1 VRRRVELRASISVTT
16 TEIEATAFAPFG
28 DVVRALRTDG
38 RTEWSDALKNTRANA
53 RISLYT
59 SAARAV
65 RLPVELSVMERHPHS
80 FQTFIPLDTSRYL
93 ICVAPNGA
101 GDLPVLE
108 SLRAFIVGAGTGITY
123 RANIWHHPMMALDRL
138 AQFAVWMWR
147 SGGDDDEEFVDL
159 VPPARVQGP

>member
-1 VRRRVELRASISVTT
+1 VRRRVELKAPFAVSA
-16 TEIEATAFAPFG
+16 TEIEASAFAPFG
-28 DVVRALRTDG
+28 DVVRTLRTDG
-38 RTEWSDALKNTRANA
+38 RTEWSGALENARSNA

-59 SAARAV
+59 STVRAV

-80 FQTFIPLDTSRYL
+80 FQTFIPLETSRYL
-93 ICVAPNGA
+93 ICVAPNGV
-101 GDLPVLE
+101 GDLPVLDC
-108 SLRAFIVGAGTGITY
+108 LRAFIVGAGTGITY

-147 SGGDDDEEFVDL
+147 SGGEDDEEFVDL